1 MSVSIQELDNTV
13 QAFYEGKGDLV
24 CSFLLRFEKK
34 KNLFVFCFFSRLLLL
49 CKCESNQDADII
61 ASQL

>member
-34 KNLFVFCFFSRLLLL
+34 KKPIRFLLLFSL
-49 CKCESNQDADII
+49 AFVM
-61 ASQL
+61 